1 MRAAAARPLPRSRG
15 RDLAVRAWQA
25 LRSDADRDADR
36 AWARAL
42 LRPSEYAIWIRQTA
56 YDRRH
61 SVRVARRVEERLA
74 ETPYAG
80 EARWLAAA
88 LMHDVGKAEAGLSPL
103 SRAAA
108 AFVNRIVDLETARR
122 WARSRAGRLRRIG
135 LYLIHGEVGARL
147 IRDAGGREEVAA
159 WSEAHQE
166 ERIERVPG
174 FPPAV
179 VAALTG
185 SDVA

>member
-1 MRAAAARPLPRSRG
+1 MRPGAERPLPRSRG
-15 RDLAVRAWQA
+15 RDLAVRAWRA
-25 LRSDADRDADR
+25 LRPDAEGDADR
-36 AWARAL
+36 AWVRSL
-42 LRPSEYAIWIRQTA
+42 LRPPEYAIWSRQSA

-61 SVRVARRVEERLA
+61 SIRVARRVATRLA
-74 ETPYAG
+74 GTPHEG
-80 EARWLAAA
+80 DARWLAAA
-88 LMHDVGKAEAGLSPL
+88 LMHDVGKAVAGLSPL

-108 AFVNRIVDLETARR
+108 AVANRVVDLETARR
-122 WARSRAGRLRRIG
+122 WARSGRGRLGRIG

-159 WSEAHQE
+159 WSEAHQA
-166 ERIERVPG
+166 ERVERVPG